1 MIYLDGARKYDDVMT
16 IEDVMDYLAVGK
28 CTAYKLLKQK
38 KIKSFRIG
46 KVYKIPKESLLEY
59 VRNERK

>member
-38 KIKSFRIG
+38 KIKQGQI
-46 KVYKIPKESLLEY
+46 
-59 VRNERK
+59 